1 MCANSVP
8 GCRAAQTAAKWP
20 YQALGALPACSQA
33 VNLAFFF
40 EILIWVVAAGE
51 ML

>member
-1 MCANSVP
+1 MNIEYWMANFELRCSLFDIRHSV
-8 GCRAAQTAAKWP
+8 R
-20 YQALGALPACSQA
+20 ALPAGSEA

-40 EILIWVVAAGE
+40 EILLWVVAAGE